1 MKVPIVLTP
10 NEYVGKVSEQLLVD
24 IIVFASITDTET
36 NLIEKETFRFRT
48 PDLIMNVP
56 DEVKVGQPTSVTASF
71 RNPLDQWLTS
81 VEWFVEGAGLTKP
94 LTIDERCVGVNQ
106 GLLVCFILHDIV
118 SSKLFWRFLF
128 ILLKCRLSA

>member
-1 MKVPIVLTP
+1 MNISGVVEVPIVLTP

-94 LTIDERCVGVNQ
+94 LTIDGR
-106 GLLVCFILHDIV
+106 
-118 SSKLFWRFLF
+118 
-128 ILLKCRLSA
+128 